1 MEYENIKKFKINENW
16 NIGDNQYKCP
26 LCDKVYPKKGII
38 SHLMRTHYG
47 VKFGSGYNGKYNDP
61 EFKEKIRKNNIK
73 RCIEKYGKYKKYLVK
88 CSGCSKHFYITERE
102 KLFPLK
108 EHYYCNRS
116 CANKHII
123 TSETKE
129 KIRNGVIKNLIEN
142 GIKRD
147 YKRKEYKCIICGND
161 LGIKRRKYCNE
172 CLKKK
177 RQENMSEIKKY
188 RSDCQFNFNLSD
200 YPDEFDFELIRRY
213 GWYSASN
220 HGNNLSGVSRD
231 HSVSINYGFKNNIPI
246 EIIRHPANCR
256 LIQHNENSKKHIKC
270 SMTINELYNKIDN
283 WNKKYNASVAA

>member
-1 MEYENIKKFKINENW
+1 MIKLKRNEDWKVSDNI
-16 NIGDNQYKCP
+16 YKCP
-26 LCDKVYPKKGII
+26 ICLKDFPKKGIV
-38 SHLMRTHYG
+38 SHILRVHYG

-61 EFKEKIRKNNIK
+61 EFRKKVKNIRNENYIK
-73 RCIEKYGKYKKYLVK
+73 RVGKYKEFIVECDCCRTKFKV
-88 CSGCSKHFYITERE
+88 TERE
-102 KLFPLK
+102 KLFPMK
-108 EHYYCNRS
+108 ERYFCNRS
-116 CANKHII
+116 CANKRVCGD
-123 TSETKE
+123 EKKE
-129 KIRNGVIKNLIEN
+129 SIKNGVLNYLKNVKQYEPKI
-142 GIKRD
+142 
-147 YKRKEYKCIICGND
+147 YKCIICETD

-177 RQENMSEIKKY
+177 RQENMSEIRKY

-200 YPDEFDFELIRRY
+200 YPDEFDFKLIRKY

-231 HSVSINYGFKNNIPI
+231 HCVSIDYGFKNNIPI
-246 EIIRHPANCR
+246 EIIKHPANCR